1 MVISILLSHLFGDY
15 ILQWDNLS
23 RWKGQAL
30 SGVLVHGAIV
40 LAVTWLFSLP
50 FDTAWWPWA
59 LFIGLSHTLIDGL
72 ELPIRKRLAGSN
84 SGPAAMI
91 FFLIDQL
98 LHLSLISYALVHS
111 GYLEL
116 PSLSADIMAALTN
129 NRLLTYF
136 LGYAFLTMPAWI
148 LVEFLVYGLI
158 KGTAPDFSQAVKN
171 KYISILERGLIATFV
186 LLGQFILVPLVAA
199 PRLMLEWNQIS
210 AQNNDTPANAA
221 LTDGR
226 QPDNQRS
233 RLFVAELL
241 ASITVAVIIGLGL
254 RQI

>member
-15 ILQWDNLS
+15 IFQWDSLS
-23 RWKGQAL
+23 RWKSQSLA
-30 SGVLVHGAIV
+30 GVLVHGGIV

-50 FDTAWWPWA
+50 FDNNWWPWV
-59 LFIGLSHTLIDGL
+59 LFIGLAHTIIDGV
-72 ELPIRKRLAGSN
+72 ELPLRKRMATSN
-84 SGPAAMI
+84 SGVKAVS
-91 FFLIDQL
+91 FFVVDQVI
-98 LHLSLISYALVHS
+98 HLSFIAFALVQS

-116 PSLSADIMAALTN
+116 PSLSADILAALTD
-129 NRLLTYF
+129 NRVLTFF

-186 LLGQFILVPLVAA
+186 LLGQFILVPLVAV
-199 PRLMLEWNQIS
+199 PRIMMEWNQSIRN
-210 AQNNDTPANAA
+210 QN
-221 LTDGR
+221 
-226 QPDNQRS
+226 DNQRD
-233 RLFVAELL
+233 RVFVAELL
-241 ASITVAVIIGLGL
+241 ASVSLAVIIGLGL

>member
-23 RWKGQAL
+23 RWKGEAL
-30 SGVLVHGAIV
+30 GGVLVHGAIV
-40 LAVTWLFSLP
+40 LGVTWLFSLP
-50 FDTAWWPWA
+50 FDLSWWPWA
-59 LFIGLSHTLIDGL
+59 LFIGLTHTLIDGL
-72 ELPIRKRLAGSN
+72 ELPIRKRVSSSN
-84 SGPAAMI
+84 SGTSAMI
-91 FFLIDQL
+91 FLVVDQI
-98 LHLSLISYALVHS
+98 LHLSIISFALVQS

-116 PSLSADIMAALTN
+116 PSLSADILAALTN
-129 NRLLTYF
+129 NRLLTFF

-186 LLGQFILVPLVAA
+186 VLGQFILVPLVAM
-199 PRLMLEWNQIS
+199 PRVLLEWNQLDVN
-210 AQNNDTPANAA
+210 QQ
-221 LTDGR
+221 DG
-226 QPDNQRS
+226 QRN

-241 ASITVAVIIGLGL
+241 ASITVAVVIGLGL

>member
-15 ILQWDNLS
+15 ILQWDSLS
-23 RWKGQAL
+23 RWKSQAPG
-30 SGVLVHGAIV
+30 GVLVHGAIV
-40 LAVTWLFSLP
+40 LIVTWLFSLP
-50 FDTAWWPWA
+50 FDRTWWPWV
-59 LFIGLSHTLIDGL
+59 LFIGLTHTLIDGI
-72 ELPIRKRLAGSN
+72 ELPIRKRLAASN
-84 SGPAAMI
+84 SGASAMG
-91 FFLIDQL
+91 FLIIDQII
-98 LHLSLISYALVHS
+98 HLSLISFALVQS

-116 PSLSADIMAALTN
+116 PSLSADILAALTN
-129 NRLLTYF
+129 NRFLTYF

-171 KYISILERGLIATFV
+171 KYICILERGLIATFV

-199 PRLMLEWNQIS
+199 PRLLMEWNQVTHTQS
-210 AQNNDTPANAA
+210 
-221 LTDGR
+221 DG
-226 QPDNQRS
+226 QRN

-241 ASITVAVIIGLGL
+241 ASILIAVIIGLGL

>member
-15 ILQWDNLS
+15 ILQWDSLS
-23 RWKGQAL
+23 RWKGEKL
-30 SGVLVHGAIV
+30 GGVLVHGAVV

-50 FDTAWWPWA
+50 FDLTWWPWV
-59 LFIGLSHTLIDGL
+59 LFIGLTHTLIDGL
-72 ELPIRKRLAGSN
+72 ELPIRKRMAASN
-84 SGPAAMI
+84 SGAFAM
-91 FFLIDQL
+91 FFLVVDQT
-98 LHLSLISYALVHS
+98 LHLSIISFALVFS

-116 PSLSADIMAALTN
+116 PSLSADILAALTN
-129 NRLLTYF
+129 NRLLTFF

-199 PRLMLEWNQIS
+199 PRILFEWNES
-210 AQNNDTPANAA
+210 V
-221 LTDGR
+221 R
-226 QPDNQRS
+226 SQPDSQRG

-241 ASITVAVIIGLGL
+241 ASVTVAVVIGLGL

>member
-15 ILQWDNLS
+15 ILQWDSLS
-23 RWKGQAL
+23 RWKSQKM

-50 FDTAWWPWA
+50 FDSSWWPWA
-59 LFIGLSHTLIDGL
+59 LFIGLTHTFIDGI
-72 ELPIRKRLAGSN
+72 ELPLRKWLAKNN
-84 SGPAAMI
+84 SGALAVSLFI
-91 FFLIDQL
+91 VDQA
-98 LHLSLISYALVHS
+98 LHMSIIAFALVFS
-111 GYLEL
+111 GFLEL
-116 PSLSADIMAALTN
+116 PSLSADIQAALTN
-129 NRLLTYF
+129 NPTLTYF

-199 PRLMLEWNQIS
+199 PRLMMELDQTKIGEKPNEH
-210 AQNNDTPANAA
+210 
-221 LTDGR
+221 
-226 QPDNQRS
+226 DNQYS
-233 RLFVAELL
+233 RLFIAELL
-241 ASITVAVIIGLGL
+241 ASIAIAVVIGLGL

>member
-15 ILQWDNLS
+15 ILQWDSLS

-30 SGVLVHGAIV
+30 GGVLVHGAIV
-40 LAVTWLFSLP
+40 LVVTWLFSLP
-50 FDTAWWPWA
+50 FDLNWWPWA
-59 LFIGLSHTLIDGL
+59 LFIGLTHTLIDGV
-72 ELPIRKRLAGSN
+72 ELPIRKRIANSN
-84 SGPAAMI
+84 SGASAMI
-91 FFLIDQL
+91 FLLIDQI
-98 LHLSLISYALVHS
+98 LHLSFITFALLQS

-116 PSLSADIMAALTN
+116 PLLSAGIQAALTN
-129 NRLLTYF
+129 NRLLTFF

-171 KYISILERGLIATFV
+171 KYICILERGLIATFV

-199 PRLMLEWNQIS
+199 PRLLIEWNQVVPSDGSGRI
-210 AQNNDTPANAA
+210 ND
-221 LTDGR
+221 G
-226 QPDNQRS
+226 QRS
-233 RLFVAELL
+233 RLFLAELL
-241 ASITVAVIIGLGL
+241 ASVTIAVIIGLGL

>member
-1 MVISILLSHLFGDY
+1 M
-15 ILQWDNLS
+15 
-23 RWKGQAL
+23 
-30 SGVLVHGAIV
+30 
-40 LAVTWLFSLP
+40 
-50 FDTAWWPWA
+50 
-59 LFIGLSHTLIDGL
+59 
-72 ELPIRKRLAGSN
+72 
-84 SGPAAMI
+84 
-91 FFLIDQL
+91 FFLVVDQT
-98 LHLSLISYALVHS
+98 LHLSIISFALVFS

-116 PSLSADIMAALTN
+116 PSLSADILAALTN
-129 NRLLTYF
+129 NRLLTFF

-199 PRLMLEWNQIS
+199 PRILFEWNES
-210 AQNNDTPANAA
+210 V
-221 LTDGR
+221 R
-226 QPDNQRS
+226 SQPDSQRG

-241 ASITVAVIIGLGL
+241 ASVTVAVVIGLGL

>member
-15 ILQWDNLS
+15 ILQWDTLS
-23 RWKGQAL
+23 RWKGEAL
-30 SGVLVHGAIV
+30 GGVLVHGAVV

-50 FDTAWWPWA
+50 FDLTWWPWA
-59 LFIGLSHTLIDGL
+59 LFIGLTHTLIDGL
-72 ELPIRKRLAGSN
+72 ELPLRKRLALSN
-84 SGPAAMI
+84 SGTAAMI
-91 FFLIDQL
+91 FLVVDQL
-98 LHLSLISYALVHS
+98 LHLTIISFALVQS

-116 PSLSADIMAALTN
+116 PSLSADILAALTN

-186 LLGQFILVPLVAA
+186 VLGQFILVPLVAA
-199 PRLMLEWNQIS
+199 PRVLLEWNQLERS
-210 AQNNDTPANAA
+210 
-221 LTDGR
+221 

-241 ASITVAVIIGLGL
+241 ASVTVAVVIGLGL